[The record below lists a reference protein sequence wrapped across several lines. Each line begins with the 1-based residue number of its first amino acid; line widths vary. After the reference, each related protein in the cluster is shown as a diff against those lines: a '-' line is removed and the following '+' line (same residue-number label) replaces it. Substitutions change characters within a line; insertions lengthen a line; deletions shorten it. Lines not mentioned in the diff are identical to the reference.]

1 MRKKSAELGNQ
12 LIESG
17 PARDDGQICT
27 TLAPWIFLTLVNC
40 QVLDQRCIMAR
51 KPASGNKVTGSPAS
65 WIVASTNMT
74 TLSWFCRG
82 KILKTLNLNRTQ
94 CKIMFTC
101 I

>member
-27 TLAPWIFLTLVNC
+27 TLAPKIFLTLVNC

-74 TLSWFCRG
+74 TL
-82 KILKTLNLNRTQ
+82 N
-94 CKIMFTC
+94 
-101 I
+101 